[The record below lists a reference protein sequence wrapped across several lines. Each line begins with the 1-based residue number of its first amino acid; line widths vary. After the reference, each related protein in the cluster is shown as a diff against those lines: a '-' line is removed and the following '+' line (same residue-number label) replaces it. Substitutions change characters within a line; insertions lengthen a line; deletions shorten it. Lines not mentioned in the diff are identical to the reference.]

1 MNPTENS
8 QSLNFL
14 HSPQAQWEE
23 SGLEGAQATMDEVG
37 EMEVIATNSGDVSV
51 GGIPSSPQS
60 AQRTSSPL
68 TAMGSIAGASSCEAY
83 GNPEAELANPESP
96 QQGVLNRKMVDL
108 VRFLLIKFRRMELT
122 TKAEMM
128 HRAMRD
134 YEEHYPVIL
143 SKASECMRLIF
154 GIDMMKV
161 DPFIHSYFLLPA
173 LGLTYD
179 GMMHGVIG
187 VPKTGLVIITL
198 CIIYIEDNC
207 VSEEVF
213 WDVLN
218 SLGLYDG
225 VDHFIFGEPRS
236 LITGEFVQ
244 EGYVE
249 YRQVLNS
256 CPPRFEYLWGPRAY
270 AETSKMKILQ
280 FYASILKQDPRSY
293 AEKYAEALRE
303 EEERA

>member
-23 SGLEGAQATMDEVG
+23 SGLKGAQGTMDEVG

-51 GGIPSSPQS
+51 GGTPSSLQS
-60 AQRTSSPL
+60 AQRASSPL

-128 HRAMRD
+128 HGAMRD

-143 SKASECMRLIF
+143 SKASECMKLIF

-173 LGLTYD
+173 LGITYD

-187 VPKTGLVIITL
+187 IPKTGLVIITL

-218 SLGLYDG
+218 SLGLYAG

-293 AEKYAEALRE
+293 PEKYAEALRE